1 MLHVVSKLA
10 ARMAVAL
17 LLLGSVGALGADP
30 NKILRLA
37 IFDIETLDPQQYT
50 DDPSSQVVAAI
61 FEGLYDWDYLAS
73 PTRLVPVTATALPEI
88 TDGGKTWTMRLQ
100 HGIHFTDD
108 PAFKGK
114 PRELVADDIV
124 YSMKRSLD
132 PNLKRG
138 GSPTATEVIIGARG
152 VVDAA
157 SKAGAKFD
165 YDRPIEG
172 LRALDRYTV
181 QIRLSR
187 PNFPIIESLVT
198 SARWRAKSS
207 RRRVVIS
214 GRAPSARDR
223 TSYANGGRVRASCWM
238 RIRTIA
244 GSSSPTAP
252 TRTMPR
258 SCAACA
264 ESRCRKSVSSNSTSS
279 RKRSRASCSSIV
291 AISITS
297 WSPRRWRAA
306 GSHTASSSRSTSREA
321 SAATS
326 FPNRSCFRY
335 RST

>member
-1 MLHVVSKLA
+1 MSGGVRVLHVVLKLA
-10 ARMAVAL
+10 ARVAVAL
-17 LLLGSVGALGADP
+17 LLSGSVGALGADP

-100 HGIHFTDD
+100 HGIRFTDD

-138 GSPTATEVIIGARG
+138 GSPTATEVIMGARG

-187 PNFPIIESLVT
+187 PNFPIVESLVT
-198 SARWRAKSS
+198 VGAVAREVVDAGGGNIRTRA
-207 RRRVVIS
+207 S
-214 GRAPSARDR
+214 GPAR
-223 TSYANGGRVRASCWM
+223 TCCANGGRVRASCSM
-238 RIRTIA
+238 LIRTIA
-244 GSSSPTAP
+244 RSSSPRAQ
-252 TRTMPR
+252 TRTMRR

-264 ESRCRKSVSSNSTSS
+264 ESRCRKSASSSSMSS
-279 RKRSRASCSSIV
+279 RKKSRASCSSIA
-291 AISITS
+291 AISTTS
-297 WSPRRWRAA
+297 
-306 GSHTASSSRSTSREA
+306 
-321 SAATS
+321 
-326 FPNRSCFRY
+326 
-335 RST
+335 